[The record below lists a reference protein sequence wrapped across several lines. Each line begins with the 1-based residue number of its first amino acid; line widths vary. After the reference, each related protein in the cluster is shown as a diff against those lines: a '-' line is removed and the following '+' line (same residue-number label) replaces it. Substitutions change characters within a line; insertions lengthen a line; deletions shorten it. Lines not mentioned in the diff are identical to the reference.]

1 MVKVYGFNGQ
11 FPGPTLRV
19 PQDATIVVEFTNNVD
34 FATTLRWHG
43 VRVENRYDG
52 VPGLTQRPVRVGSTY
67 TAHVRFPDAGVFW
80 YHPHQ
85 RGHIAQDLGLY
96 GSIIVDSPDPDYYGP
111 ANSEESLIIDDALMT
126 ETGWTPFG
134 LEAPTN
140 ALMGRFGNVILVNGR
155 PGFRKTVKKG
165 DVVRLFLTDASNT
178 RNYNLRIEGGGPDEA
193 LGWGAQSVRTRRDDA
208 HRDNRSR
215 PALRRRRQVRR
226 AGRVRAHHRITA
238 VDHWMGE
245 YFYQSI
251 R

>member
-1 MVKVYGFNGQ
+1 M
-11 FPGPTLRV
+11 
-19 PQDATIVVEFTNNVD
+19 VEFTNNVD

-134 LEAPTN
+134 SRRRPTPSWGGS
-140 ALMGRFGNVILVNGR
+140 ATSSWSTGDPDSGR
-155 PGFRKTVKKG
+155 PSRKATSCG
-165 DVVRLFLTDASNT
+165 S
-178 RNYNLRIEGGGPDEA
+178 
-193 LGWGAQSVRTRRDDA
+193 S
-208 HRDNRSR
+208 
-215 PALRRRRQVRR
+215 
-226 AGRVRAHHRITA
+226 
-238 VDHWMGE
+238 
-245 YFYQSI
+245 
-251 R
+251 